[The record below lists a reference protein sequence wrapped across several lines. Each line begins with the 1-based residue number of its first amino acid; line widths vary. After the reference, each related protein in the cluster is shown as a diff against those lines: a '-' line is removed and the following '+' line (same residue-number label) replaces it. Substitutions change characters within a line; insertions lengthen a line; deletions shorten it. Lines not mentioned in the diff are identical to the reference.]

1 MHNALKTIQTYLR
14 QDIKGLQLEN
24 GFACFEAVEEFN
36 ERDVECN
43 SCSRGNI

>member
-1 MHNALKTIQTYLR
+1 MRNALNTIQTDLR
-14 QDIKGLQLEN
+14 QDIEGLQLEN

-43 SCSRGNI
+43 ICLRGII